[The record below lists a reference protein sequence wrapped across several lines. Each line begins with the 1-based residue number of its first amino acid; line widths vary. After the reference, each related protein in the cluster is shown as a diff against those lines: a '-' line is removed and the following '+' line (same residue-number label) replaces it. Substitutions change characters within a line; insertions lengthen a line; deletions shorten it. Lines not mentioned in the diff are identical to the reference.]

1 MERLTH
7 YVSQDF
13 GIQLSSYDIGVTFLY
28 KLHPAVMCYTNVMNT
43 YNNNKLKE
51 ENAPKKK

>member
-1 MERLTH
+1 MYHKTL
-7 YVSQDF
+7 V
-13 GIQLSSYDIGVTFLY
+13 IQLSSYDIGVTFLY
-28 KLHPAVMCYTNVMNT
+28 KLHPTIMCYTNVMNT